1 MARPDPGAIYNVC
14 DDVAAAQSDVI
25 AYACALLGVTP
36 PPPVPLDQVAG
47 EMSPMALSFWRDNRR
62 VDNARMKYDLGAQ
75 LKYPDY
81 RSGLQTLVQSRS
93 SG

>member
-1 MARPDPGAIYNVC
+1 MPR
-14 DDVAAAQSDVI
+14 
-25 AYACALLGVTP
+25 
-36 PPPVPLDQVAG
+36 PPVPLDQLAG

-62 VDNARMKYDLGAQ
+62 VDNARMKHDLGVQ